1 MWVCPP
7 CRQGSGLARVP
18 EEIIRSIQDSVD
30 IVDIVSRYVTLK
42 RSGSSFKGL
51 CPFHEEKTPSFTVFP
66 SSGRYKCFGCGEG
79 GDAFTFLMQRGNLGF
94 RDVLEELARDVGIT
108 LPTEDA
114 DPQDAERAQ
123 RRVAALD
130 ALRFAAAFFRTILG
144 RDLGGPA
151 RTYLARRELA
161 PETLEAFG
169 VGFSPD
175 EFDGFHPYAREKG
188 LTEQVIFDAGL
199 ARRNERGQV
208 FDMFRG
214 RIMFPIRDLRGR
226 VIGFGARALGDAQP
240 KYLNSPDGS
249 LFHKGREM
257 YGLDLARDAARTAGR
272 LLVVEGYTDVMHC
285 WQAGLREVAAGLGT
299 ALTAD
304 NARQLRR
311 FGVPVFLVFDGDEA
325 GQRAAERAA
334 EVCLAEQVEGA
345 VALLPAGRDP
355 AELVC
360 EAGPEAVEEVLA
372 GARDLWS
379 YRMERALERNDLA
392 TLAGREKALRELEA
406 PLARIA
412 DPIRVDMAFKLLS
425 ERLGVPE
432 STLRNQIRPTTAG
445 TASTEGASTPAAWA
459 RAERDFLI
467 AALEDPATWSR
478 VERTYPPAA
487 FKDPDLQ
494 AVAQAISDL
503 LHRGES
509 LTRES
514 LLGVLTDRDGVVRTL
529 QALEPAEDARDRV
542 EQHLARL
549 GREQRLEEALAA
561 TDPLEAVVK
570 ARKVTR

>member
-1 MWVCPP
+1 
-7 CRQGSGLARVP
+7 LARVP
-18 EEIIRSIQDSVD
+18 EEIIRSVQDSVD
-30 IVDIVSRYVTLK
+30 IVDIISRYVTLK

-51 CPFHEEKTPSFTVFP
+51 CPFHEEKTPSFAVFP
-66 SSGRYKCFGCGEG
+66 NSGRYKCFGCGEG
-79 GDAFTFLMQRGNLGF
+79 GDVFTFLMKRGNLGF
-94 RDVLEELARDVGIT
+94 RDVLEELARDAGVA
-108 LPTEDA
+108 LPADDA
-114 DPQDAERAQ
+114 DPHEAEKAQ
-123 RRVAALD
+123 RRVAAFD
-130 ALRFAAAFFRTILG
+130 ALRFAAGFFRTILG
-144 RDLGGPA
+144 RDMGESA
-151 RTYLARRELA
+151 RAYLAQRGLGA
-161 PETLEAFG
+161 ETLEAFG
-169 VGFSPD
+169 LGFSPD
-175 EFDGFHPYAREKG
+175 EFDGLHTYARTKG
-188 LTEQVIFDAGL
+188 IPEDALFDAGL
-199 ARRNERGQV
+199 ARRNERGKL

-257 YGLDLARDAARTAGR
+257 YGLDLARDAARAAGR
-272 LLVVEGYTDVMHC
+272 LLVMEGYTDVMHC

-325 GQRAAERAA
+325 GQRAAERAS
-334 EVCLAEQVEGA
+334 EVCLAEQIEGA
-345 VALLPAGRDP
+345 VALLPPGRDP
-355 AELVC
+355 ADLVS
-360 EAGPEAVEEVLA
+360 EEGPEALEAALEQ
-372 GARDLWS
+372 ARDLWS
-379 YRMERALERNDLA
+379 YRMERALDRTDLT

-432 STLRNQIRPTTAG
+432 STLRNQIRAEMAG
-445 TASTEGASTPAAWA
+445 VAPSEGASTPAAWA
-459 RAERDFLI
+459 RAERDFLV
-467 AALEDPATWSR
+467 AALEDPVTWSQ
-478 VERTYPPAA
+478 VEQLYPPAA
-487 FKDPDLQ
+487 FKDPDLRE
-494 AVAQAISDL
+494 VAQAVSDL

-514 LLGVLTDRDGVVRTL
+514 LLGVLTDRDGAVRTL

-549 GREQRLEEALAA
+549 GRERRLEEALAA

>member
-1 MWVCPP
+1 M
-7 CRQGSGLARVP
+7 ARVP

-30 IVDIVSRYVTLK
+30 IVDIISRYVTLK

-66 SSGRYKCFGCGEG
+66 NSGRYKCFGCGEG
-79 GDAFTFLMQRGNLGF
+79 GDVFTFLMQRGNLGF
-94 RDVLEELARDVGIT
+94 RDVLEELARDAGIT
-108 LPTEDA
+108 LPAVEA
-114 DPQDAERAQ
+114 DPQEAERAQ

-130 ALRFAAAFFRTILG
+130 ALRFAAGFFRTILG
-144 RDLGGPA
+144 REVGATA
-151 RTYLARRELA
+151 RAYLEGRRLE

-169 VGFSPD
+169 LGFSPD
-175 EFDGFHPYAREKG
+175 EFDGFHPYARAKG
-188 LTEQVIFDAGL
+188 FPEEALFDAGL
-199 ARRNERGQV
+199 VRRNERGQL

-257 YGLDLARDAARTAGR
+257 YGLDLARDAARAAGR

-311 FGVPVFLVFDGDEA
+311 FGVPILLVFDGDEA

-355 AELVC
+355 AELVVA
-360 EAGPEAVEEVLA
+360 EGPAALEVVL
-372 GARDLWS
+372 GRARDLWS
-379 YRMERALERNDLA
+379 YRMERALERNDLN

-432 STLRNQIRPTTAG
+432 STLRNQIRSERTVPAP
-445 TASTEGASTPAAWA
+445 SEGAEAPAAWA
-459 RAERDFLI
+459 RAERDFLL
-467 AALEDPATWSR
+467 AALEDPTIWPR
-478 VERTYPPAA
+478 VERVYPPAA
-487 FKDPDLQ
+487 FKDPDLRE
-494 AVAQAISDL
+494 VAQAVSDL
-503 LHRGES
+503 LHHGES

-514 LLGVLTDRDGVVRTL
+514 LLGVLTDRDGLVRAL

-549 GREQRLEEALAA
+549 GRERRLEEALAA

>member
-1 MWVCPP
+1 M
-7 CRQGSGLARVP
+7 ARVP
-18 EEIIRSIQDSVD
+18 EEIIRSIQDSVE

-66 SSGRYKCFGCGEG
+66 NSGRYKCFGCGEG
-79 GDAFTFLMQRGNLGF
+79 GDVFTFLMQRSNLGF
-94 RDVLEELARDVGIT
+94 RDVLEELARDAGIP
-108 LPTEDA
+108 LPAEDD
-114 DPQDAERAQ
+114 DPHEAERAQ
-123 RRVAALD
+123 RRVAALES
-130 ALRFAAAFFRTILG
+130 LRFAAGFFRTILG
-144 RDLGGPA
+144 REVGAFA
-151 RTYLARRELA
+151 RTYLERRELR

-169 VGFSPD
+169 LGFSPD
-175 EFDGFHPYAREKG
+175 EYDGFHPYAREKG
-188 LTEQVIFDAGL
+188 FSEEALFDAGL
-199 ARRNERGQV
+199 VRRNERGQL

-226 VIGFGARALGDAQP
+226 VIGFGARALGEAQP

-257 YGLDLARDAARTAGR
+257 YGLDLARDAARAAGR

-311 FGVPVFLVFDGDEA
+311 FGVPIFLVFDGDEA

-355 AELVC
+355 AELVM
-360 EAGPEAVEEVLA
+360 EEGPAALEAVLDQA
-372 GARDLWS
+372 KDLWS
-379 YRMERALERNDLA
+379 YRMERSLERNDLA

-406 PLARIA
+406 PLARVA

-432 STLRNQIRPTTAG
+432 STLRNQIRSGVTGKPP
-445 TASTEGASTPAAWA
+445 SEGADAPVAWA
-459 RAERDFLI
+459 RAERDFLV
-467 AALEDPATWSR
+467 AALEDPATWAR
-478 VERTYPPAA
+478 VEQVYPPAA
-487 FKDPDLQ
+487 FKDPDLR
-494 AVAQAISDL
+494 AVAQAVSDL

-514 LLGVLTDRDGVVRTL
+514 LLGVLTDRDGLVKAL

-549 GREQRLEEALAA
+549 DREQRLEEALAA